1 MNAITET
8 PLQEATKVA
17 REMRGRKE
25 NREKIIGFLENGWGR
40 DIAAQAIAAAFCGAP
55 DLDETPSKAAGP
67 APIIADPVQGANT
80 TSELVEETHAPVSD
94 HSITLDLQTV
104 TEEGAK
110 PVLSKPESANEP
122 EQSEPTAEIK
132 DAALHFVKETDSFTE
147 TVERLISKFNIT
159 PDDAKSFAGEAME
172 AARWEE
178 VQSNLTLTREAAEA
192 RDRELATKAE
202 RDHLF
207 IENYGFKHR
216 KRMKV
221 SPEDEAKAAEYLRT
235 QKPNVPET
243 KITRMDFVKK
253 KKLYWLWEHRIPF
266 GFLSTIAGEPDEG
279 KSLITLYLAACV
291 SKGEKLYGNLLDTEP
306 GEVLLLSAEDDP
318 ETTLRPRLE
327 AAGAALDRIHLL
339 ESVMLTNGPGQE
351 GSERLAQLDTDI
363 KAIEAILDAHPEITL
378 IIIDPISSF
387 LGAANMNRE
396 QEVRRVLEPLR
407 RRARKSGIAVVMVA
421 HFNKNSDT
429 RSAMDRVGGAKAIVG
444 MGRAAW
450 TCVREPKKEEQKPG
464 TIVDVD
470 RRLFLKLKA
479 NLTPSRVGGLVY
491 TIRTKMVEVEDKHLK
506 LTEEEQPRI
515 VWLEETSST
524 AQEIMIGGEEPKV
537 NKAKSAKEWL
547 KTYLGSVGGYAESA
561 AVREAGEKAG
571 YSKTTLYRAKAEL
584 KVNEVW
590 GGEHTSYWVLP
601 GVVVP
606 TVGLH
611 GIKVNSEAVSTNG

>member
-1 MNAITET
+1 MSTPEERLLET
-8 PLQEATKVA
+8 QRQLAGLNQ
-17 REMRGRKE
+17 
-25 NREKIIGFLENGWGR
+25 LENLLKTASAPKPNGHST
-40 DIAAQAIAAAFCGAP
+40 P
-55 DLDETPSKAAGP
+55 DLR
-67 APIIADPVQGANT
+67 
-80 TSELVEETHAPVSD
+80 
-94 HSITLDLQTV
+94 TV
-104 TEEGAK
+104 AEEGAK
-110 PVLSKPESANEP
+110 PVPSEPESANELEQP
-122 EQSEPTAEIK
+122 EATDEIK
-132 DAALHFVKETDSFTE
+132 DAALHFVKGTDGFTE

-159 PDDAKSFAGEAME
+159 PDDAKDFAGEAME
-172 AARWEE
+172 TARWEE
-178 VQSNLTLTREAAEA
+178 MQSNVTLTKEAAEA
-192 RDRELATKAE
+192 RDRELTARAE
-202 RDHLF
+202 ADHLF
-207 IENYGFKHR
+207 IENYGFKHH

-221 SPEDEAKAAEYLRT
+221 SPEDEAKAAELLRG
-235 QKPNVPET
+235 QT
-243 KITRMDFVKK
+243 KNSLLPQTNITRMDFVKK

-407 RRARKSGIAVVMVA
+407 RRARKSGLAVVMVA
-421 HFNKNSDT
+421 HFNKNSET

-450 TCVREPKKEEQKPG
+450 TCVREPKKDEEEKPG
-464 TIVDVD
+464 TIIDVD

-479 NLTPSRVGGLVY
+479 NLTPSRVGGLIY
-491 TIRTKMVEVEDKHLK
+491 TIRTKMVEVEDKHFK
-506 LTEEEQPRI
+506 LAQEEQPHI

-524 AQEIMIGGEEPKV
+524 AQEIMIGGREPKV
-537 NKAKSAKEWL
+537 NKTKSAKEWL
-547 KTYLGSVGGYAESA
+547 KSYLGGVGGYAASTT
-561 AVREAGEKAG
+561 VREAGDGAG
-571 YSKTTLYRAKAEL
+571 YSKTTLYRAIAEL
-584 KVNEVW
+584 KVNQVW
-590 GGEHTSYWVLP
+590 AGRAISYWALP

-606 TVGLH
+606 TGRIGWHQSHVGSGH
-611 GIKVNSEAVSTNG
+611 E